1 MTDWNL
7 QPSILLGIA
16 LMVGAYLAAI
26 GPLRK
31 NFPGARAV
39 SRGKIISFLLGALI
53 IFIALVSPID
63 EIGDHYL
70 FSVHMWQHLL
80 LTLALPPFLLLGIP
94 EWLLRPL
101 LQVKPIARFARF
113 LTQPSV
119 AFALFN
125 LIFAA
130 YHIPGIYDFAL
141 HNEPA
146 HIVAHLLLMVTA
158 TITWMPILSPSPE
171 LPRLAYPLQI
181 FYLFLEAIPPTIL
194 ASLITFAGDV
204 IYPTY
209 AVAPRAFNISA
220 LEDQQVAG
228 LVMWI
233 PGTFVY
239 LGALTI
245 IFFKWF
251 GGAQTAEQ
259 EQFS

>member
-1 MTDWNL
+1 MNWNF
-7 QPSILLGIA
+7 QPSVLIGVAFLS
-16 LMVGAYLAAI
+16 GAYLAAI

-31 NFPGARAV
+31 NFRDAPPV
-39 SRGKIISFLLGALI
+39 STGRIVSFLLGALT
-53 IFIALVSPID
+53 IFAALVSPID

-70 FSVHMWQHLL
+70 FSVHMLQHLL
-80 LTLALPPFLLLGIP
+80 LTLAMPPLLLLGTP
-94 EWLLRPL
+94 DWLLRPL
-101 LQVKPIARFARF
+101 LKVSFIARLARF
-113 LTQPSV
+113 LIQPTI
-119 AFALFN
+119 AFVLFN
-125 LIFAA
+125 FVFAA
-130 YHIPGIYDFAL
+130 YHIPAVYDFTL

-146 HIVAHLLLMVTA
+146 HILAHLLLMVTA

-171 LPRLAYPLQI
+171 LPRLSYPLQI

-194 ASLITFAGDV
+194 AALITFATDV

-209 AVAPRAFNISA
+209 AAAPRVFGVSA

-228 LVMWI
+228 IVMWI

-239 LGALTI
+239 LLALTI
-245 IFFKWF
+245 VFFKWF

>member
-1 MTDWNL
+1 MDWNL
-7 QPSILLGIA
+7 QPSILLG
-16 LMVGAYLAAI
+16 LSLLVGAYLAAI

-31 NFPGARAV
+31 NFPGARPV
-39 SRGKIISFLLGALI
+39 SRARIISFMLGALT

-70 FSVHMWQHLL
+70 FSVHMLQHLL
-80 LTLALPPFLLLGIP
+80 LTLALPPFLLMGIP
-94 EWLLRPL
+94 DWLPRPL
-101 LQVKPIARFARF
+101 LKAPFIERPARF
-113 LTQPSV
+113 LTKPSI
-119 AFALFN
+119 ALALFN
-125 LIFAA
+125 LVFAA
-130 YHIPGIYDFAL
+130 YHIPGIYDFTL

-146 HIVAHLLLMVTA
+146 HIAAHSLLMVTA
-158 TITWMPILSPSPE
+158 TITWMPILSPLPE
-171 LPRLAYPLQI
+171 LARLSYPLQI

-209 AVAPRAFNISA
+209 AAAPRIFGMAA

-251 GGAQTAEQ
+251 NGAQTTEQ
-259 EQFS
+259 EQFT

>member
-7 QPSILLGIA
+7 QPSLLLGITF
-16 LMVGAYLAAI
+16 LVGAYLAAI

-31 NFPGARAV
+31 NFPGAQPV
-39 SRGKIISFLLGALI
+39 SRARIASFLLGAFT
-53 IFIALVSPID
+53 IFLALVSPID

-70 FSVHMWQHLL
+70 FSVHMLQHLL
-80 LTLALPPFLLLGIP
+80 LTLALPPLLLMGIP
-94 EWLLRPL
+94 DWLLRPL
-101 LQVKPIARFARF
+101 LKISLVARLARF
-113 LTQPSV
+113 LTQPTI
-119 AFALFN
+119 ALALFN
-125 LIFAA
+125 VVFAA
-130 YHIPGIYDFAL
+130 YHIPTIYDFTL

-146 HIVAHLLLMVTA
+146 HITAHLLLMVTA
-158 TITWMPILSPSPE
+158 TITWMPILSPLLE
-171 LPRLAYPLQI
+171 LPRLSYPLQI
-181 FYLFLEAIPPTIL
+181 FYLFLEAIPPTVL

-209 AVAPRAFNISA
+209 AAAPRVFGISA
-220 LEDQQVAG
+220 LEDQQEAG

-239 LGALTI
+239 LFALTI

-259 EQFS
+259 EQFT